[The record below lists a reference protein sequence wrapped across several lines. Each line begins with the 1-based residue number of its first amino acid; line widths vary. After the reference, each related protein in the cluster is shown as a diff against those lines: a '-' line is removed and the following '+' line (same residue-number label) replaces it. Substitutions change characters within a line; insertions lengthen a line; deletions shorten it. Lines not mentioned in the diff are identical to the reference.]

1 VRVHPAAEKVE
12 VIEGMSTEE
21 SKAVVRRFVAE
32 VINRADQ
39 RVLNEIV
46 HEEFVR
52 HHGSGQP
59 PEEGRDRYTR
69 HLIARQEI
77 FRGGQ
82 FKEVIEDLIA
92 EDDLAVFRWTSLG
105 ITSSGE
111 SVNTTGITIV
121 RVSEGALVEA
131 WESSTP
137 TMVPSEP

>member
-1 VRVHPAAEKVE
+1 VHVHRAAEKGE
-12 VIEGMSTEE
+12 VIDRMSTEE
-21 SKAVVRRFVAE
+21 SKAVARRLVAE

-39 RVLNEIV
+39 EVMNEIV
-46 HEEFVR
+46 HKEFVR

-59 PEEGRDRYTR
+59 PEEGRDRYAR
-69 HLIARQEI
+69 HLIARREI
-77 FRGGQ
+77 FRGGH
-82 FKEVIEDLIA
+82 FEEVIEDMIA

-121 RVSEGALVEA
+121 RVSDGALVEA

-137 TMVPSEP
+137 TTAPSEP